1 MAKWTIGNNAAHR
14 SLKGTINYDGVKGD
28 SYWQIYQDEKPFLEQ
43 AKMDREAS
51 KKKTDKGYKKFATIP
66 DIVAIEV
73 KEKYGIDI
81 HDTTFLHDKDKKAKF
96 MTIIRQDYPH
106 LLSY

>member
-1 MAKWTIGNNAAHR
+1 MRNH
-14 SLKGTINYDGVKGD
+14 
-28 SYWQIYQDEKPFLEQ
+28 FLEQ
-43 AKMDREAS
+43 AKQDREAT

-73 KEKYGIDI
+73 SEKYGIDI
-81 HDTTFLHDKDKKAKF
+81 HSPDFLHDVDKKARF
-96 MTIIRQDYPH
+96 MTIIKTEYPH

>member
-1 MAKWTIGNNAAHR
+1 MAKWTVTPASINNTMQSKLHYD
-14 SLKGTINYDGVKGD
+14 KGEDLT
-28 SYWQIYQDEKPFLEQ
+28 WQIYQDEKPFLEQ
-43 AKMDREAS
+43 AKQDREAS

-73 KEKYGIDI
+73 LQKYGIDI
-81 HDTTFLHDKDKKAKF
+81 HDGTFLHDQDKKAKF
-96 MTIIRQDYPH
+96 MTIIRTEYPH